1 MRITARETRTKEK
14 EAGPATGVPPI
25 GRHHNQAIARFTDRE
40 SGPDTDPHSPFW
52 RQAPSVFAA
61 SDTYGRIVPDHRTE
75 IRTNWSLTSLY
86 ILFVCPYLELNLKPN
101 PEIAAETYEL
111 WNWDVAEVFI
121 GSDFQNIRRY
131 KEFEL
136 SPQGEWV
143 DLDIDLDRPRPEEGW
158 RWSSRFE
165 AAARIETSLRIW
177 YGFMRIPYS
186 AIDTRPAAAGNR
198 LRINFFRCQGPKR
211 NRKQIAWQPSG
222 STTFHVP
229 EMFGTLKLVKS

>member
-25 GRHHNQAIARFTDRE
+25 GRHHNQAIAR

-158 RWSSRFE
+158 LWSSRFE

-186 AIDTRPAAAGNR
+186 AIDTRPAAAGN
-198 LRINFFRCQGPKR
+198 
-211 NRKQIAWQPSG
+211 PSG